1 MKAASLFLAAALIAV
16 WGTAPLLAQGGKAE
30 TKRYKATGQVTVINE
45 FTGQVT
51 IKTTEIPGL
60 EGKTMTV
67 AYMPKD
73 KTSLAKLKEGDKVVG
88 DLVVTGLDTYME
100 NVKPAGAA
108 DAKKDSSGKRS

>member
-1 MKAASLFLAAALIAV
+1 MKAASLFVAALIAV
-16 WGTAPLLAQGGKAE
+16 SGAVPLLAQGAKPAE
-30 TKRYKATGQVTVINE
+30 AKRYKATGQITVVNQM
-45 FTGQVT
+45 TGQVT

-73 KTSLAKLKEGDKVVG
+73 KAALARLHEGEKVVG

-100 NVKPAGAA
+100 NVRPAGAA
-108 DAKKDSSGKRS
+108 DAKKDSSAKRS